1 MCTRTT
7 ARARSEW
14 RSLQPLAF
22 ASRCTRYLSGV
33 SATTRLQFN
42 KETENCDK
50 YQIQTLGFVVYD
62 GMERQ
67 RSYALEVM
75 YGSGKPL
82 SVSQN
87 DRVLAQAAED
97 GVGGSWFAHSDHI
110 AVYLNTC
117 DAFDAQMVLVCT

>member
-14 RSLQPLAF
+14 RYLQLLAF

-82 SVSQN
+82 SVTVYGPGRDMGLTSFSTLRQN
-87 DRVLAQAAED
+87 KE
-97 GVGGSWFAHSDHI
+97 GVTVFQSDF
-110 AVYLNTC
+110 TC
-117 DAFDAQMVLVCT
+117 SCVKRHKKILL